1 MINKINSKI
10 FYLFFIISFFSNS
23 NIAQANVRN
32 TIINKSNCTTR
43 TAKYRSD
50 FQPKFLGV
58 PSSRK
63 GHWYYCIASN
73 GSKYELLKFFAEGVN
88 NITYTNVE
96 KIGYLN
102 KDNVEWGRY
111 YYYEK
116 TQFYSEE
123 GFPFFGRLINYGC
136 SIDHLRKTKNCWNK
150 VLGKRINVI
159 P

>member
-111 YYYEK
+111 YYYENCPLSNIIK
-116 TQFYSEE
+116 HFLISRSR
-123 GFPFFGRLINYGC
+123 GRVVKAGVFPLHEAAGMLA
-136 SIDHLRKTKNCWNK
+136 
-150 VLGKRINVI
+150 
-159 P
+159 